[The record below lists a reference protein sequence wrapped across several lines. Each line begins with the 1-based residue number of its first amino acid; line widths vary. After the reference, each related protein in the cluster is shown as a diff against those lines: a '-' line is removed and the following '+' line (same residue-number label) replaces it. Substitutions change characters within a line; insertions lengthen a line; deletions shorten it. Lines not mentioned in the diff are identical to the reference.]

1 MMISIAELGLL
12 LGATKRRTEFSAED
26 ANMPKPVSRK
36 NIILKKRPKE
46 VRLRVI
52 GKAQLG
58 VPPPRK
64 HDRSPIKPFSEEG
77 STLTEAEIERSKN
90 VKAEE
95 LGYKGQVRFVQGGA
109 AGTKG

>member
-1 MMISIAELGLL
+1 
-12 LGATKRRTEFSAED
+12 
-26 ANMPKPVSRK
+26 MPKPVSRK
-36 NIILKKRPKE
+36 KVILRKRPKG

-58 VPPPRK
+58 APPPHKRDK
-64 HDRSPIKPFSEEG
+64 QPVKPFSEEG

-90 VKAEE
+90 VKTEE
-95 LGYKGQVRFVQGGA
+95 LGYKGLVRFVQGGA